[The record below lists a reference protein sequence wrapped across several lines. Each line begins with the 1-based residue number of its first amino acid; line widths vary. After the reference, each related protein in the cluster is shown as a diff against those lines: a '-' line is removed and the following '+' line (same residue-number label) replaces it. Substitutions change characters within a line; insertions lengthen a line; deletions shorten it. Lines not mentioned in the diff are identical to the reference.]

1 MGTEVL
7 RPQDCF
13 TQRIGVPPPGFSR
26 RRTYGTHHNNK
37 NNNVN
42 NYFRGNR
49 KPTTRPEQ
57 RKRVVDKR
65 PSLDDS
71 RFSSLEMEKVTILRR
86 GESLDSKLKT
96 EALKKEGDNLVVV
109 GTQRLGPDPD
119 MVPKQIRIVDFRSGR
134 QVYAGSAFSVSPSPT
149 ALPLPSFS
157 KKQPAVAVADSATRD
172 LRRLLRLEWAD
183 SRPFLGF
190 GSQF

>member
-13 TQRIGVPPPGFSR
+13 THRIAVPPAGFSR
-26 RRTYGTHHNNK
+26 RRTSGTHN
-37 NNNVN
+37 N
-42 NYFRGNR
+42 NYFRGTR
-49 KPTTRPEQ
+49 KPVTRPEQ
-57 RKRVVDKR
+57 RKRVVEKR
-65 PSLDDS
+65 PSFDDS
-71 RFSSLEMEKVTILRR
+71 RFSRLEMEKVTILRR

-96 EALKKEGDNLVVV
+96 GALKKEGDNLVVV

-119 MVPKQIRIVDFRSGR
+119 MVQKQIRIVDFRSGR

-172 LRRLLRLEWAD
+172 LRRLLRLE
-183 SRPFLGF
+183 
-190 GSQF
+190 